1 MRARARGF
9 HVGLAFISVAGLLY
23 RIWYDVWERGRIA
36 LNGDA
41 AYYHWQS
48 IDISHGLWFIDPGQ
62 YHWFGRITPSAGH
75 PPVYLLYLA
84 AVARTI
90 GQSQL
95 TQHIASCFLGGGAIY
110 VIGLIGREVWDERVG
125 LFAAAGTA
133 VYAMLWINDEMLMSE
148 SAYVLTSALM
158 VYWALRFWKKP
169 TVGRAALMGAG
180 VALAALTRAE
190 AALLFPLMA
199 LPFALARKH
208 PDWPTR
214 LKYLVVS
221 FGVGGLIMAP
231 WIGYN
236 LTRFQRPVLMSN
248 GIGSVLM
255 VSNCDATYSG
265 TLFGYWS
272 IECAAGLGH
281 LKGDESEQEVVWRK
295 RGLDYIKNHKTRYPI
310 VSAARVARMWDI
322 WTPHRINQGIRF
334 DGLLEG
340 RGMWQTQLATD
351 QYFLLLPFAIA
362 GIVILRRRRQA
373 ILPFVAIAAT
383 ITFTAATTFGIT
395 RYRAPVDAMMPVL
408 AGVAFFA
415 AVDAWKRSLQPAA
428 LHAPPP
434 ELPRPPAPS
443 PATVPGR

>member
-9 HVGLAFISVAGLLY
+9 HVGLAFISIAGLLY
-23 RIWYDVWERGRIA
+23 RIWYDVWERGRLT

-48 IDISHGLWFIDPGQ
+48 NDIAHGLWFIDPGQ

-75 PPVYLLYLA
+75 PPVYILYLA
-84 AVARTI
+84 SVSRFI

-95 TQHIASCFLGGGAIY
+95 TQRIASCFLGGAAIF

-125 LFAAAGTA
+125 LFAAAGAA
-133 VYAMLWINDEMLMSE
+133 VYANLWINDEMLMSE

-158 VYWALRFWKKP
+158 VWWTLRFWKRP

-180 VALAALTRAE
+180 IALAALTRAE

-208 PDWPTR
+208 GSWR
-214 LKYLVVS
+214 VRMRYLIAS
-221 FGVGGLIMAP
+221 FGVGAVVMAP
-231 WIGYN
+231 WIGFN

-255 VSNCDATYSG
+255 VANCDQTYSG
-265 TLFGYWS
+265 ALFGYWS
-272 IECAAGLGH
+272 INCAAGLQN
-281 LKGDESEQEVVWRK
+281 LKGDESQKEVVWRQ
-295 RGLDYIKNHKTRYPI
+295 RGLDYIKSHKGRYP
-310 VSAARVARMWDI
+310 VVTAARIARMWDV
-322 WTPHRINQGIRF
+322 WTYGRIQQGIKF

-340 RGMWQTQLATD
+340 RGIWQTQLATD
-351 QYFLLLPFAIA
+351 QYFLMLPFAIA
-362 GIVILRRRRQA
+362 GLVVLRRRRQA

-395 RYRAPVDAMMPVL
+395 RYRAPVDATMPVL

-415 AVDAWKRSLQPAA
+415 AVDAWKRSRRPVPESSPPDA
-428 LHAPPP
+428 L
-434 ELPRPPAPS
+434 RPPAPS
-443 PATVPGR
+443 PAAVAGR